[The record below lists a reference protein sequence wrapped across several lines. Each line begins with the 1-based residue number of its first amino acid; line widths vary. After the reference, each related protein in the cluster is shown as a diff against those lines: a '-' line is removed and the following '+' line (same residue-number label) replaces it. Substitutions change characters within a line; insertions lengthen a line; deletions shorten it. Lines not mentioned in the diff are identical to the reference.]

1 MKDKLTQLKEMTVVV
16 ADTGDIDS
24 IRQYQPEDATTNPSL
39 IFAAAQMEQYSH
51 LVDEAVNFGSQSKST
66 GQELLDTILDR
77 LAINFGKEILKIV
90 PGRISTEVDA
100 RLSFDKENTIQRAR
114 KLIEMY
120 GQAGIERNRILIKIA
135 STWEGIKAAEI
146 LEQEG
151 INCNLT
157 LLFGFSQAVACAEA
171 KVFLI
176 SPFVGRILDWY
187 KKNEGKEFPAE
198 EDPGVLS
205 VTNIYRY
212 YKKFDYQTIIMGAS
226 FRNKGEIEQLAG
238 CDRLTIGPNFL
249 DELSKDHTPLAQKLY
264 SDMSQSDEIDQLHLD
279 EKTFRFM
286 LNEDPMATEKL
297 AEGIRNFS
305 NDLIK
310 LENFIKKRIADQ
322 S

>member
-51 LVDEAVNFGSQSKST
+51 LVDEAVNFGTQSKST
-66 GQELLDTILDR
+66 GQGLLDTILDR

-212 YKKFDYQTIIMGAS
+212 YKKFAYQTIIMGAS

-264 SDMSQSDEIDQLHLD
+264 LDMSQSDEIDQLHLD